1 MRVTKRSGRVED
13 VKFDNVTNRISK
25 LTEGLSNSVDVTKV
39 AQQVFSSI
47 YDGINTHEI
56 DTLSAEICIGMITS
70 DPDYE
75 ILATRITAS
84 NIQKR
89 AANNFHIAMRKL
101 HKAGIVT
108 HEVLEVSSKVK
119 DDIKPERDYDFGYF
133 GLKTLEKGYL
143 QKIDGEIIE
152 TPQYMYMRVAIG
164 IHGHDTER
172 VLETYDALSK
182 GLFIHAT
189 PTLFNAGT
197 PRPQM
202 SSCFVA
208 GTAVFTTNRG
218 PVPIEEV
225 CIGDNVVTHT
235 GSIKPVLQTHKN
247 LLGDRT
253 LFDVKIYK
261 TPGFQVTGNH
271 RFWSITKEQLHWK
284 DEPQWNSIEHLR
296 VGDWISIPKT
306 KLNTVYEILDMYELL
321 KDENGTEHW
330 TYSFEFDGTKMRRL
344 THFTSEYRP
353 NGITLK
359 GEWFERYIKV
369 DEDFA
374 WFIGSWYGDGCI
386 TYQRSSA
393 KSKRTPTHRGIS
405 FAQNPNNT
413 TFIEKIEKIGCKY
426 LGVHACISK
435 SKKRNCLSIS
445 FNNSAIGNAFNILFG
460 RWSSGKF
467 LWPNMYSWNR
477 NMVSAFIGGLVSTDG
492 CCTLRGNVTVQLTN
506 QPLIKSIFHLSR
518 SVGLDTSL
526 TVGSK
531 PYKDR
536 KQYIGRIQFPWIPE
550 IMKWVY
556 KHYDDNRLY
565 KSERANTTL
574 EIDGKIFLRIN
585 AKTRVKDNLPEFV
598 YTLGVKDDHSYTVQG
613 VIAENCFLIAN
624 KEDSIDGIY
633 DTVKEC
639 ARISKWA
646 GGIGLH
652 IHDVRA
658 NKSHIRGT
666 NGTSDGII
674 PMLRVY
680 NSTARYVNQAG
691 RRKGSIAVYLEPWHA
706 DILDFLEIRLNQGDE
721 EARCRDLF
729 SAMWIPD
736 LFMKRVESG
745 GNWSLFCPDQAKGLS
760 DVYGKEFEDL
770 YEKYEA
776 EGLARKVVPASEVWK
791 AIIKSQ
797 SETGTPYMLYK
808 DACNEKS
815 NHKHVGTIKSSNL
828 CVAPET
834 KILTSKGQQIISELV
849 DQDVEVW
856 NGDEFS
862 NVTIRQTGKNQKL
875 LTVKTSKG
883 LELRCTPYHKFW
895 IVGHNEPI
903 EAQNLEK
910 GMKIIKHS
918 LPVIN
923 HNTENMKY
931 AYTHGLFC
939 ADGTTSSHGNPKR
952 CLFKAKNNGFCM
964 RHQKNLKDYEEDD
977 DGTCQAN
984 SYSEQKFLDLYH
996 VKKKLMKFIDYDYA
1010 SNNDACNK
1018 IRLRLPKDI
1027 DEKYTVPTECSLE
1040 SKLEWF
1046 AGLIDG
1052 DGCVTKHQ
1060 GGRGISIQI
1069 GSIHYNFLNDVL
1081 LMLQTIGVNSR
1092 INLSRNESIKELPGG
1107 SYTCKKLWR
1116 LLIPSGGVELLK
1128 TLGLNTRRVNIN
1140 TENLPNRQALHF
1152 DKIVSVED
1160 LGETSDTFCF
1170 NEPLKHRGI
1179 FNGILTGNC
1188 TEILEYTDKDE
1199 TAVCNLASIALPKY
1213 VDVEKKEF
1221 NHEELHRVTKMVTRN
1236 LNKVIDK
1243 NFYPTEN
1250 GERSNMR
1257 HRPIGIGVQG
1267 LADVFIMLRMS
1278 FGSEESRKLNRD
1290 IFETIYHASLESSC
1304 ELAEMYGTY
1313 ETFKGSPFSQ
1323 GILQFDMWDRDP
1335 KFSGR
1340 YDWNAMR
1347 ELVKKG
1353 TRNSLLL
1360 APMPTAS
1367 TSQILGN
1374 NECFEPYTTNIY
1386 LRRTLAGEFVVV
1398 NKHLVNDLKERGLW
1412 SKEMKDLMVKANGS
1426 VQNIIDIPDD
1436 LKELYKTVWEM
1447 SQKTII
1453 DMAADRGVY
1462 IDQSQSMNLFVES
1475 PTLSKLSSMHMYA
1488 WKTGL
1493 KTGMYYLRS
1502 KAKARPIQFSLEA
1515 ECAMCSA

>member
-25 LTEGLSNSVDVTKV
+25 LTEGLSETVDVTKI

-47 YDGINTHEI
+47 YDGIKTPEI

-119 DDIKPERDYDFGYF
+119 DDIKTERDFEFGYF

-164 IHGHDTER
+164 IHGHDIDH
-172 VLETYDALSK
+172 VLETYEALSK

-202 SSCFVA
+202 SS
-208 GTAVFTTNRG
+208 
-218 PVPIEEV
+218 
-225 CIGDNVVTHT
+225 
-235 GSIKPVLQTHKN
+235 
-247 LLGDRT
+247 
-253 LFDVKIYK
+253 
-261 TPGFQVTGNH
+261 
-271 RFWSITKEQLHWK
+271 
-284 DEPQWNSIEHLR
+284 
-296 VGDWISIPKT
+296 
-306 KLNTVYEILDMYELL
+306 
-321 KDENGTEHW
+321 
-330 TYSFEFDGTKMRRL
+330 
-344 THFTSEYRP
+344 
-353 NGITLK
+353 
-359 GEWFERYIKV
+359 
-369 DEDFA
+369 
-374 WFIGSWYGDGCI
+374 
-386 TYQRSSA
+386 
-393 KSKRTPTHRGIS
+393 
-405 FAQNPNNT
+405 
-413 TFIEKIEKIGCKY
+413 
-426 LGVHACISK
+426 
-435 SKKRNCLSIS
+435 
-445 FNNSAIGNAFNILFG
+445 
-460 RWSSGKF
+460 
-467 LWPNMYSWNR
+467 
-477 NMVSAFIGGLVSTDG
+477 
-492 CCTLRGNVTVQLTN
+492 
-506 QPLIKSIFHLSR
+506 
-518 SVGLDTSL
+518 
-526 TVGSK
+526 
-531 PYKDR
+531 
-536 KQYIGRIQFPWIPE
+536 
-550 IMKWVY
+550 
-556 KHYDDNRLY
+556 
-565 KSERANTTL
+565 
-574 EIDGKIFLRIN
+574 
-585 AKTRVKDNLPEFV
+585 
-598 YTLGVKDDHSYTVQG
+598 
-613 VIAENCFLIAN
+613 CFLIAN

-652 IHDVRA
+652 VHDVRA

-680 NSTARYVNQAG
+680 NTTARYVNQAG

-721 EARCRDLF
+721 DARCRDLF

-736 LFMKRVESG
+736 LFMKRVESD
-745 GNWSLFCPDQAKGLS
+745 GNWSLFCPDTARGLS

-776 EGLARKVVPASEVWK
+776 DGLATKVVPASEIWK

-815 NHKHVGTIKSSNL
+815 NHKHLGTIKSSNL
-828 CVAPET
+828 C
-834 KILTSKGQQIISELV
+834 
-849 DQDVEVW
+849 
-856 NGDEFS
+856 
-862 NVTIRQTGKNQKL
+862 
-875 LTVKTSKG
+875 
-883 LELRCTPYHKFW
+883 
-895 IVGHNEPI
+895 
-903 EAQNLEK
+903 
-910 GMKIIKHS
+910 
-918 LPVIN
+918 
-923 HNTENMKY
+923 
-931 AYTHGLFC
+931 
-939 ADGTTSSHGNPKR
+939 
-952 CLFKAKNNGFCM
+952 
-964 RHQKNLKDYEEDD
+964 
-977 DGTCQAN
+977 
-984 SYSEQKFLDLYH
+984 
-996 VKKKLMKFIDYDYA
+996 
-1010 SNNDACNK
+1010 
-1018 IRLRLPKDI
+1018 
-1027 DEKYTVPTECSLE
+1027 
-1040 SKLEWF
+1040 
-1046 AGLIDG
+1046 
-1052 DGCVTKHQ
+1052 
-1060 GGRGISIQI
+1060 
-1069 GSIHYNFLNDVL
+1069 
-1081 LMLQTIGVNSR
+1081 
-1092 INLSRNESIKELPGG
+1092 
-1107 SYTCKKLWR
+1107 
-1116 LLIPSGGVELLK
+1116 
-1128 TLGLNTRRVNIN
+1128 
-1140 TENLPNRQALHF
+1140 
-1152 DKIVSVED
+1152 
-1160 LGETSDTFCF
+1160 
-1170 NEPLKHRGI
+1170 
-1179 FNGILTGNC
+1179 
-1188 TEILEYTDKDE
+1188 TEILEFTDKDE

-1221 NHEELHRVTKMVTRN
+1221 NHEELHRVTKMITRN

-1250 GERSNMR
+1250 GKRSNMR

-1267 LADVFIMLRMS
+1267 LADVFIMLRMT
-1278 FGSEESRKLNRD
+1278 FGSEESRKLNID
-1290 IFETIYHASLESSC
+1290 IFETIYHASLESSY
-1304 ELAEMYGTY
+1304 ELAEMYGPY
-1313 ETFKGSPFSQ
+1313 ESFKGSPFSK

-1353 TRNSLLL
+1353 TMNSLLL

-1453 DMAADRGVY
+1453 DMAADRAVY

-1475 PTLSKLSSMHMYA
+1475 PTVSKLSSMHMYA

-1502 KAKARPIQFSLEA
+1502 KAKSRPIQFSLEA
-1515 ECAMCSA
+1515 ECSMCSA

>member
-25 LTEGLSNSVDVTKV
+25 LTEGLSETVDVTKI

-47 YDGINTHEI
+47 YDGIKTPEI

-119 DDIKPERDYDFGYF
+119 DDIKPERDFEFGYF

-152 TPQYMYMRVAIG
+152 TPQYLYMRVAIG
-164 IHGHDTER
+164 IHGHDIDH
-172 VLETYDALSK
+172 VLETYEALSK

-202 SSCFVA
+202 SS
-208 GTAVFTTNRG
+208 
-218 PVPIEEV
+218 
-225 CIGDNVVTHT
+225 
-235 GSIKPVLQTHKN
+235 
-247 LLGDRT
+247 
-253 LFDVKIYK
+253 
-261 TPGFQVTGNH
+261 
-271 RFWSITKEQLHWK
+271 
-284 DEPQWNSIEHLR
+284 
-296 VGDWISIPKT
+296 
-306 KLNTVYEILDMYELL
+306 
-321 KDENGTEHW
+321 
-330 TYSFEFDGTKMRRL
+330 
-344 THFTSEYRP
+344 
-353 NGITLK
+353 
-359 GEWFERYIKV
+359 
-369 DEDFA
+369 
-374 WFIGSWYGDGCI
+374 
-386 TYQRSSA
+386 
-393 KSKRTPTHRGIS
+393 
-405 FAQNPNNT
+405 
-413 TFIEKIEKIGCKY
+413 
-426 LGVHACISK
+426 
-435 SKKRNCLSIS
+435 
-445 FNNSAIGNAFNILFG
+445 
-460 RWSSGKF
+460 
-467 LWPNMYSWNR
+467 
-477 NMVSAFIGGLVSTDG
+477 
-492 CCTLRGNVTVQLTN
+492 
-506 QPLIKSIFHLSR
+506 
-518 SVGLDTSL
+518 
-526 TVGSK
+526 
-531 PYKDR
+531 
-536 KQYIGRIQFPWIPE
+536 
-550 IMKWVY
+550 
-556 KHYDDNRLY
+556 
-565 KSERANTTL
+565 
-574 EIDGKIFLRIN
+574 
-585 AKTRVKDNLPEFV
+585 
-598 YTLGVKDDHSYTVQG
+598 
-613 VIAENCFLIAN
+613 CFLIAN

-652 IHDVRA
+652 VHDVRA

-736 LFMKRVESG
+736 LFMKRVETD

-770 YEKYEA
+770 YEKYES
-776 EGLARKVVPASEVWK
+776 EGIATKVVPASEIWK

-828 CVAPET
+828 C
-834 KILTSKGQQIISELV
+834 
-849 DQDVEVW
+849 
-856 NGDEFS
+856 
-862 NVTIRQTGKNQKL
+862 
-875 LTVKTSKG
+875 
-883 LELRCTPYHKFW
+883 
-895 IVGHNEPI
+895 
-903 EAQNLEK
+903 
-910 GMKIIKHS
+910 
-918 LPVIN
+918 
-923 HNTENMKY
+923 
-931 AYTHGLFC
+931 
-939 ADGTTSSHGNPKR
+939 
-952 CLFKAKNNGFCM
+952 
-964 RHQKNLKDYEEDD
+964 
-977 DGTCQAN
+977 
-984 SYSEQKFLDLYH
+984 
-996 VKKKLMKFIDYDYA
+996 
-1010 SNNDACNK
+1010 
-1018 IRLRLPKDI
+1018 
-1027 DEKYTVPTECSLE
+1027 
-1040 SKLEWF
+1040 
-1046 AGLIDG
+1046 
-1052 DGCVTKHQ
+1052 
-1060 GGRGISIQI
+1060 
-1069 GSIHYNFLNDVL
+1069 
-1081 LMLQTIGVNSR
+1081 
-1092 INLSRNESIKELPGG
+1092 
-1107 SYTCKKLWR
+1107 
-1116 LLIPSGGVELLK
+1116 
-1128 TLGLNTRRVNIN
+1128 
-1140 TENLPNRQALHF
+1140 
-1152 DKIVSVED
+1152 
-1160 LGETSDTFCF
+1160 
-1170 NEPLKHRGI
+1170 
-1179 FNGILTGNC
+1179 
-1188 TEILEYTDKDE
+1188 TEILEFTDKEE

-1250 GERSNMR
+1250 GKRSNMR

-1267 LADVFIMLRMS
+1267 LADVFIMLRMT
-1278 FGSEESRKLNRD
+1278 FGSEESRKLNID

-1304 ELAEMYGTY
+1304 ELAEMYGPY
-1313 ETFKGSPFSQ
+1313 ETFKGSPFSK

-1347 ELVKKG
+1347 KLVKKG
-1353 TRNSLLL
+1353 TMNSLLL

-1475 PTLSKLSSMHMYA
+1475 PTISKLSSMHMYA

-1502 KAKARPIQFSLEA
+1502 KAKSRPIQFSLEA
-1515 ECAMCSA
+1515 ECSMCSA

>member
-25 LTEGLSNSVDVTKV
+25 LTEGLSETVDVTKI

-47 YDGINTHEI
+47 YDGIKTPEI

-119 DDIKPERDYDFGYF
+119 DEIKPERDFEFGYF

-143 QKIDGEIIE
+143 QKIDGEVIE
-152 TPQYMYMRVAIG
+152 TPQYLYMRVAIG
-164 IHGHDTER
+164 IHGHDIDH

-202 SSCFVA
+202 SSCF
-208 GTAVFTTNRG
+208 
-218 PVPIEEV
+218 
-225 CIGDNVVTHT
+225 
-235 GSIKPVLQTHKN
+235 
-247 LLGDRT
+247 
-253 LFDVKIYK
+253 
-261 TPGFQVTGNH
+261 
-271 RFWSITKEQLHWK
+271 
-284 DEPQWNSIEHLR
+284 
-296 VGDWISIPKT
+296 
-306 KLNTVYEILDMYELL
+306 
-321 KDENGTEHW
+321 
-330 TYSFEFDGTKMRRL
+330 
-344 THFTSEYRP
+344 
-353 NGITLK
+353 
-359 GEWFERYIKV
+359 
-369 DEDFA
+369 
-374 WFIGSWYGDGCI
+374 
-386 TYQRSSA
+386 
-393 KSKRTPTHRGIS
+393 
-405 FAQNPNNT
+405 
-413 TFIEKIEKIGCKY
+413 
-426 LGVHACISK
+426 
-435 SKKRNCLSIS
+435 
-445 FNNSAIGNAFNILFG
+445 
-460 RWSSGKF
+460 
-467 LWPNMYSWNR
+467 
-477 NMVSAFIGGLVSTDG
+477 
-492 CCTLRGNVTVQLTN
+492 
-506 QPLIKSIFHLSR
+506 
-518 SVGLDTSL
+518 
-526 TVGSK
+526 
-531 PYKDR
+531 
-536 KQYIGRIQFPWIPE
+536 
-550 IMKWVY
+550 
-556 KHYDDNRLY
+556 
-565 KSERANTTL
+565 
-574 EIDGKIFLRIN
+574 
-585 AKTRVKDNLPEFV
+585 
-598 YTLGVKDDHSYTVQG
+598 
-613 VIAENCFLIAN
+613 LIAN

-652 IHDVRA
+652 VHDVRA

-736 LFMKRVESG
+736 LFMKRVESD

-770 YEKYEA
+770 YEKYES
-776 EGLARKVVPASEVWK
+776 EGIATKVVPASEIWK

-815 NHKHVGTIKSSNL
+815 NHKHIGTIKSSNL
-828 CVAPET
+828 C
-834 KILTSKGQQIISELV
+834 
-849 DQDVEVW
+849 
-856 NGDEFS
+856 
-862 NVTIRQTGKNQKL
+862 
-875 LTVKTSKG
+875 
-883 LELRCTPYHKFW
+883 
-895 IVGHNEPI
+895 
-903 EAQNLEK
+903 
-910 GMKIIKHS
+910 
-918 LPVIN
+918 
-923 HNTENMKY
+923 
-931 AYTHGLFC
+931 
-939 ADGTTSSHGNPKR
+939 
-952 CLFKAKNNGFCM
+952 
-964 RHQKNLKDYEEDD
+964 
-977 DGTCQAN
+977 
-984 SYSEQKFLDLYH
+984 
-996 VKKKLMKFIDYDYA
+996 
-1010 SNNDACNK
+1010 
-1018 IRLRLPKDI
+1018 
-1027 DEKYTVPTECSLE
+1027 
-1040 SKLEWF
+1040 
-1046 AGLIDG
+1046 
-1052 DGCVTKHQ
+1052 
-1060 GGRGISIQI
+1060 
-1069 GSIHYNFLNDVL
+1069 
-1081 LMLQTIGVNSR
+1081 
-1092 INLSRNESIKELPGG
+1092 
-1107 SYTCKKLWR
+1107 
-1116 LLIPSGGVELLK
+1116 
-1128 TLGLNTRRVNIN
+1128 
-1140 TENLPNRQALHF
+1140 
-1152 DKIVSVED
+1152 
-1160 LGETSDTFCF
+1160 
-1170 NEPLKHRGI
+1170 
-1179 FNGILTGNC
+1179 
-1188 TEILEYTDKDE
+1188 TEILEFTDKEE

-1236 LNKVIDK
+1236 LNRVIDK

-1250 GERSNMR
+1250 GKRSNMR

-1267 LADVFIMLRMS
+1267 LADVFIMLRMT
-1278 FGSEESRKLNRD
+1278 FGSEESRKLNID

-1304 ELAEMYGTY
+1304 ELAEMYGPY
-1313 ETFKGSPFSQ
+1313 STFKGSPFSK

-1347 ELVKKG
+1347 KLVKKG
-1353 TRNSLLL
+1353 TINSLLL

-1475 PTLSKLSSMHMYA
+1475 PTISKLSSMHMYA

-1502 KAKARPIQFSLEA
+1502 KAKSRPIQFSLEA
-1515 ECAMCSA
+1515 ECSMCSA